1 MSLKVWLPL
10 DGSLNQ
16 QGASS
21 IEATDTN
28 LTLNTSGKIGSCYS
42 FNGSNSYIMLSEAPF
57 SNSTT
62 EFSYTCWVK
71 FTSLS
76 SCCLFS
82 NRTALQYTGITI
94 FVNNSGNILFDAGNE
109 RRTKSYTFA
118 TNIWYHL
125 AFTYKKGDK
134 KKIYINGTE
143 IDSVTSTGS
152 TTAAS
157 ATNAFIGA
165 SQNSNTTVNA
175 NYLNGQLNDIR
186 IYDHCLSAAEVHE
199 ISQGL
204 VLHYK
209 LDSILNNNMLKYIP
223 RLYSPDAYNAY
234 QFDLT
239 ENLVAGQTYTF
250 QFWDIDVAHS
260 GKTAEK
266 LGISVYWGG
275 GNINLKTM
283 NGTSYFTN
291 GHADHLQFTI
301 TITENLASGTG
312 AGNAKINIYNS
323 VSSAAG
329 TLNMHIGAWKVE
341 KGTVATAWGLTPEES
356 ESMIVD
362 SSGYGHNGTIV
373 NTPSLVNSQARYT
386 SNIHFSSNNQHIQL
400 PAITYSN
407 FGNSFTIAWWGRR
420 STHSNMMF
428 WGFSNGNRLNGMY
441 NGTLW
446 NTGDGSNNPIQQIGT
461 TTTITAPTASTWHHY
476 VMTGDGTNSYL
487 YVNGVLYGKAKTYK
501 GLTGTQIFLNGWAN
515 GTSYSSNDMDLSD
528 FRIYATALFADD
540 IKQLYEVG
548 AKVDNNNNIH
558 TFELNETISKINQ
571 NVTFSATISN
581 PNVTIKTYKT
591 ASSPAPR
598 TTNHSIL
605 SPSQLTETSLI
616 PIQLGD
622 KYFISINECTITP
635 YTYNYQSSF
644 WKRTGS
650 STYQKTTDPRRY
662 GQYAREYIYIE
673 YYDEEQNLLGQ
684 KFVKSTIKQTEST
697 YNESYTPQQYP
708 PVNCIASLPDTKFPE
723 FSSAKYIKICIQK
736 DGSTVA
742 NGNVTS
748 IIKEVQPKIKLFKN
762 GILQTRQFIENAQA
776 KFYPLSSIEGNNLIE
791 F

>member
-1 MSLKVWLPL
+1 MSLVCWLPL
-10 DGSLNQ
+10 DGDLHNQGCSNLNIALVS
-16 QGASS
+16 GNTWAS
-21 IEATDTN
+21 
-28 LTLNTSGKIGSCYS
+28 SGKIGNSSLTLTKLQTILPNSSCMS
-42 FNGSNSYIMLSEAPF
+42 GAKEISYC
-57 SNSTT
+57 
-62 EFSYTCWVK
+62 YWVK
-71 FTSLS
+71 VNTAWSTNWLDGIRWIETDGSATSTARQEFYTNCTLIGTWYKGGSISGKSFTPGAW
-76 SCCLFS
+76 
-82 NRTALQYTGITI
+82 T
-94 FVNNSGNILFDAGNE
+94 
-109 RRTKSYTFA
+109 
-118 TNIWYHL
+118 HL
-125 AFTYKKGDK
+125 AATINYNTGEAKF
-134 KKIYINGTE
+134 YING
-143 IDSVTSTGS
+143 I
-152 TTAAS
+152 
-157 ATNAFIGA
+157 
-165 SQNSNTTVNA
+165 
-175 NYLNGQLNDIR
+175 LNGTTTNVDTTYYCRGDFYIGDNGVDICENDVR
-186 IYDHCLSAAEVHE
+186 IYNHCLSAAEVHE

-204 VLHYK
+204 MLHYK

-250 QFWDIDVAHS
+250 QFWDVDVAHS
-260 GKTAEK
+260 GKTAKK

-301 TITENLASGTG
+301 TITENLANGTG

-341 KGTVATAWGLTPEES
+341 KGTAATAWGLTPEES
-356 ESMIVD
+356 ESIIVD

-373 NTPSLVNSQARYT
+373 RNLITEITTPRYSASTYFANSAAIKYTNFNLGNIWSAGVWFYSPSTVTTNWGCLFAVNSNGGDADFKMNLYIQQ
-386 SNIHFSSNNQHIQL
+386 SSGKLQFTANGQYDSTQ
-400 PAITYSN
+400 
-407 FGNSFTIAWWGRR
+407 SFTK
-420 STHSNMMF
+420 
-428 WGFSNGNRLNGMY
+428 
-441 NGTLW
+441 
-446 NTGDGSNNPIQQIGT
+446 D
-461 TTTITAPTASTWHHY
+461 TWHHL
-476 VMTGDGTNSYL
+476 METFDGSTVSCYL
-487 YVNGVLYGKAKTYK
+487 DGVLIKTKAITNAELSRSNLVI
-501 GLTGTQIFLNGWAN
+501 GARSSSAN
-515 GTSYSSNDMDLSD
+515 GSTATGYVTAYMSD
-528 FRIYATALFADD
+528 FRIYCTALSAANV
-540 IKQLYEVG
+540 KQLYEIG

-571 NVTFSATISN
+571 NVTCSTTISN

-650 STYQKTTDPRRY
+650 STYKKTTDPRRY

-748 IIKEVQPKIKLFKN
+748 IIKEVQPKIKLFKK

-791 F
+791 L